1 MIDLNSMT
9 FMTKGPCFTYLN
21 AKNVS
26 IGRVFMTTSNK
37 NAKLSISARILCLK
51 RLKRTLGELK
61 VNRAVYRAIWDRTG
75 HMGHNWTKQDHMG
88 TYETIQDHTGP

>member
-37 NAKLSISARILCLK
+37 NAKLSISARILYLTG
-51 RLKRTLGELK
+51 L
-61 VNRAVYRAIWDRTG
+61 DRTIEKLKISK
-75 HMGHNWTKQDHMG
+75 TIKDHMG
-88 TYETIQDHTGP
+88 S

>member
-37 NAKLSISARILCLK
+37 NAKLSISARILYLTG
-51 RLKRTLGELK
+51 L
-61 VNRAVYRAIWDRTG
+61 DRTIE
-75 HMGHNWTKQDHMG
+75 KLKISK
-88 TYETIQDHTGP
+88 TIQDHTGS

>member
-37 NAKLSISARILCLK
+37 NAKLSISERILYLTG
-51 RLKRTLGELK
+51 LN
-61 VNRAVYRAIWDRTG
+61 NREA
-75 HMGHNWTKQDHMG
+75 
-88 TYETIQDHTGP
+88 

>member
-37 NAKLSISARILCLK
+37 NAKLSISARILYLTGLNRTIE
-51 RLKRTLGELK
+51 RLK
-61 VNRAVYRAIWDRTG
+61 IS
-75 HMGHNWTKQDHMG
+75 M
-88 TYETIQDHTGP
+88 TIQDHRRS